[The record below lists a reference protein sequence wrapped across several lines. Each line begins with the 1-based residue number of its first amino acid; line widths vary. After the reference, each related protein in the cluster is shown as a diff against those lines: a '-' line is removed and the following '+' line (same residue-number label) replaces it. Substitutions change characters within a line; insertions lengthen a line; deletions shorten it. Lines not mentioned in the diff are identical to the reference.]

1 MARFERLTIEEARTL
16 SREQLLPRI
25 EDEQQYWYQ
34 RMNRMEIRVGDD
46 DAFKTFTQIM
56 HIVIDPGRSIP
67 DTDYWKKPLGELG
80 EL

>member
-46 DAFKTFTQIM
+46 
-56 HIVIDPGRSIP
+56 
-67 DTDYWKKPLGELG
+67 
-80 EL
+80 

>member
-1 MARFERLTIEEARTL
+1 MARFERLTVEEARTL

-25 EDEQQYWYQ
+25 EDEQQYWYA

-56 HIVIDPGRSIP
+56 HIVIDPGRAVP
-67 DTDYWKKPLGELG
+67 GTDYWKKPLGELG

>member
-16 SREQLLPRI
+16 SREELLPRV
-25 EDEQQYWYQ
+25 EAEQQYWYR

-46 DAFKTFTQIM
+46 EAFKTFTRIM
-56 HIVIDPGRSIP
+56 HVLIDPGHSIP
-67 DTDYWKKPLGELG
+67 DTDHWKKPLGELG